1 MAGGRRMH
9 FTEVTTTH
17 VKVPGNELADRLAA
31 QGMHGAQSMQEAGL
45 EEAEEIL
52 AGIAGGAPIRRSN
65 NDAASAASGLLQETD
80 NPHENDSCSHENDSC
95 YTNSL
100 LPNQTPQSTP
110 HRTTSTPLSL
120 VSCSDLNRLSVNQ
133 ETRPRHG
140 EG

>member
-1 MAGGRRMH
+1 
-9 FTEVTTTH
+9 
-17 VKVPGNELADRLAA
+17 
-31 QGMHGAQSMQEAGL
+31 MQEAGL

-52 AGIAGGAPIRRSN
+52 AGIAGGAPVRRSN
-65 NDAASAASGLLQETD
+65 NNAASASAELQETD
-80 NPHENDSCSHENDSC
+80 NPHENDLCSHENDSC
-95 YTNSL
+95 YTNSP

-110 HRTTSTPLSL
+110 RRTTSTPLSL